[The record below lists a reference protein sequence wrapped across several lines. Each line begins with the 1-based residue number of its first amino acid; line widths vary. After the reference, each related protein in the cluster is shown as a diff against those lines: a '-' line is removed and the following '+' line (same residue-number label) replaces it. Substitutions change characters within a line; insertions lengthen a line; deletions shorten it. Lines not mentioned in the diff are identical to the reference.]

1 MRRWITL
8 ATCFILGQCI
18 LAPLVYA
25 GPDSRLDALV
35 QQGERLARETL
46 GPTDGWAAFSTGT
59 TGGALAAPEDVY
71 VVTTRKELVDALKN
85 AGTRPKIILVSGTI
99 NANVDDSNAPLA
111 CSDYATGTG
120 YTLEA
125 YLAAYDPA
133 VWGRT
138 KVPTGPLETARK
150 AAQGNQQKR
159 VRITV
164 TANTTIVGLGSD
176 ATLVGANIYV
186 KSIDNVIIRNITFRD
201 AFDCFPQWDPTD
213 GSAGNW
219 NSQYDNIWLTG
230 ATHVWVDHCA
240 FDDGDNP
247 ESEQPEYFG
256 RVYTPHDGQL
266 DITNASDLVTA
277 SWNRFTDHDKVM
289 LIGSSDN
296 APADVGKLRVTL
308 HHNLYAGVV
317 QRGPRVRY
325 GQVHVYNDLYAIG
338 ENDGYDYSWG
348 VGKNSHIYAENNFF
362 EMGSVTPDQIIK
374 RYSGTVIY
382 VGETCVNG
390 PAVAERIDVLAAY
403 NASYDPDLLL
413 DDSWVPYLVG
423 EMHPTEAVPALVW
436 HKAGPFG
443 SKYDPHV
450 PR

>member
-8 ATCFILGQCI
+8 ASCLFAGNCI
-18 LAPLVYA
+18 LAPLVCA
-25 GPDSRLDALV
+25 GPTSRLDALASE
-35 QQGERLARETL
+35 GERLARQPL
-46 GPTDGWAAFSTGT
+46 AATDGWAAFSTGT
-59 TGGALAAPEDVY
+59 TGGSVAAPENVY
-71 VVTTRKELVDALKN
+71 VVTTRKELADALKN
-85 AGTRPKIILVSGTI
+85 AGSLPKIILVYGTI
-99 NANVDDSNAPLA
+99 DANVDDNNMPLA
-111 CSDYATGTG
+111 CADYVTQG

-125 YLAAYDPA
+125 YLAAFHPE

-138 KVPTGPLETARK
+138 KVPSGPLEDARK
-150 AAQGNQQKR
+150 ASQGNQQKR

-164 TANTTIVGLGSD
+164 PANTTLVGLGND
-176 ATLVGANIYV
+176 ATIVGANIYLKNV
-186 KSIDNVIIRNITFRD
+186 DNVIIRNITFRD

-213 GSAGNW
+213 GSTGNW

-240 FDDGDNP
+240 FDDGDHP
-247 ESEQPEYFG
+247 DSEQPEYFD
-256 RVYTPHDGQL
+256 RVYTPHDGEL
-266 DITNASDLVTA
+266 DITNASDLVTV
-277 SWNRFTDHDKVM
+277 SWNRFVDHDKVM
-289 LIGSSDN
+289 LVGSSDK

-308 HHNLYAGVV
+308 HHNLYANVV

-325 GQVHVYNDLYAIG
+325 GQVHIYNDFYVIG

-348 VGKNSHIYAENNFF
+348 VGVQSHIYAENNFF

-374 RYSGTVIY
+374 RFSGTTIH

-390 PAVAERIDVLAAY
+390 PASAERIDVLAAY
-403 NASYDPDLLL
+403 NATYNPDLAP
-413 DDSWVPYLVG
+413 DDSWVPLLVG

-436 HKAGPFG
+436 HKAGPFL
-443 SKYDPHV
+443 SKTDPHV